1 MNEDV
6 VHIHNGILLLSHK
19 KNGIFPSVATWMDL
33 EDIMLSEVSPTE
45 RQMLY
50 DITDTWYLK
59 NLQTSEYNKKEA
71 DSDIENKVVVTSR
84 EKEWE
89 GRYRGPG

>member
-1 MNEDV
+1 
-6 VHIHNGILLLSHK
+6 
-19 KNGIFPSVATWMDL
+19 
-33 EDIMLSEVSPTE
+33 MLSEVSPTE

-50 DITDTWYLK
+50 DITDMWYLK
-59 NLQTSEYNKKEA
+59 NLQTSEYNKTEA

>member
-1 MNEDV
+1 
-6 VHIHNGILLLSHK
+6 
-19 KNGIFPSVATWMDL
+19 
-33 EDIMLSEVSPTE
+33 MLSEVSPTE

>member
-1 MNEDV
+1 
-6 VHIHNGILLLSHK
+6 
-19 KNGIFPSVATWMDL
+19 
-33 EDIMLSEVSPTE
+33 MLSEVSPTE

-50 DITDTWYLK
+50 DITDMWYLK

>member
-1 MNEDV
+1 
-6 VHIHNGILLLSHK
+6 
-19 KNGIFPSVATWMDL
+19 
-33 EDIMLSEVSPTE
+33 MLSEVSPTE

-50 DITDTWYLK
+50 DITDMWYLK

-89 GRYRGPG
+89 GRYRVPG